1 LLVPVKFMGHNRFKG
16 EDLVQFIAE
25 QTHDDVAVIR
35 GALMMLSEAHAEED
49 RELCPSCTKRRV
61 NRGHSLCTRC
71 EEQHELQLAHKR
83 KWWNEKGTHR
93 RSAAQRDGASADDG
107 EDQESG
113 GSSVDDAEVVV

>member
-35 GALMMLSEAHAEED
+35 GALQMLSEAHAEED
-49 RELCPSCTKRRV
+49 RQLCPSCTKRRV
-61 NRGHSLCTRC
+61 NRGHSMCTRC

-83 KWWNEKGTHR
+83 KWWDKHGAER
-93 RSAAQRDGASADDG
+93 RAAQRQAEAADLD
-107 EDQESG
+107 EV
-113 GSSVDDAEVVV
+113 GS